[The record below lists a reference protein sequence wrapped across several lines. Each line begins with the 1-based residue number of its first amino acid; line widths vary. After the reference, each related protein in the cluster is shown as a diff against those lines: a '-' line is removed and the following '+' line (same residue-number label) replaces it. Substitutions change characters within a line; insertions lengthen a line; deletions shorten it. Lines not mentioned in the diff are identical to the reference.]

1 MKKNIFLNIEKQ
13 FRESVEMILSGSSI
27 IAVYIFGSILRDP
40 SKKEAD
46 IDIAFLLDEKAYKS
60 DPVKSIA
67 PAYLAAARA
76 GIGLDRKT
84 DVTILNG
91 ASLEMAYEIISSGS
105 CILETDSEKRMA
117 HEIAIR
123 GMFFDFKPF
132 LDQIR
137 SNCIKAI

>member
-13 FRESVEMILSGSSI
+13 FRESVEMILSSSSI

-46 IDIAFLLDEKAYKS
+46 IDIAFLLDEKAYKA

-67 PAYLAAARA
+67 PAYLAAAQA
-76 GIGLDRKT
+76 GLALNRKT

-105 CILETDSEKRMA
+105 CILETDSEKRIVY
-117 HEIAIR
+117 EIAIR